1 MIKSSR
7 KETQLLE
14 ALFNV
19 IKARLNGFSPF
30 LQSVSG
36 SLVARLDRRGAGVG
50 GVGVLG
56 DSTDSDSSGG
66 GVLLS
71 VLGEVT
77 PSVD

>member
-1 MIKSSR
+1 M
-7 KETQLLE
+7 
-14 ALFNV
+14 
-19 IKARLNGFSPF
+19 
-30 LQSVSG
+30 
-36 SLVARLDRRGAGVG
+36 ARLDRRGAGVG

-66 GVLLS
+66 GVLIP